1 MNKIVLSL
9 RIKNRLY
16 LLIKFN
22 SMKFHLKKTKALFIP
37 FASLVY
43 ITLFVLS
50 GCSKDYI
57 SSQESIIA
65 TPPIV
70 SLGSS
75 TSNVSTQ
82 IIYAGQNINAGT
94 ITYDDVDT
102 NGDQQDDA
110 LQVTFQASNGWALID
125 VSFFVGNTL
134 SDLPTN
140 KSGNPI
146 PGQFPYKSGN
156 ILGQTSFTLTIPFLT
171 LGFSCPSGVVRNFYV
186 AAHCNLRK
194 ALSGGTT
201 YQYET
206 GWGDGLRLLA
216 RGNWAMYNQIF
227 ITCDVINNPPT
238 AASTETAFAF
248 DEDQSGCFQN
258 YGIFLDNPQR
268 WGWTNGPYAPGTY
281 TFKIYAGAGQCDI
294 SKGVYVGNLTIVY
307 AGSSATVSY
316 NLFGINSS
324 TNLPYTLREVHLYV
338 GNEEFPKI
346 ANGAQAGEYTIA
358 PGKFPYKSSGLTGS
372 SYSFTV
378 NNLSGSV
385 YIIAHAVVHGFPE

>member
-1 MNKIVLSL
+1 MKSFYQKNGALLS
-9 RIKNRLY
+9 
-16 LLIKFN
+16 
-22 SMKFHLKKTKALFIP
+22 ALAFVTIMLQFILP
-37 FASLVY
+37 
-43 ITLFVLS
+43 
-50 GCSKDYI
+50 GCSKLDSLSREEAI
-57 SSQESIIA
+57 V

-70 SLGSS
+70 SVGSS
-75 TSNVSTQ
+75 FSNVSTQ
-82 IIYAGQNINAGT
+82 IIYAGQTINAGM

-156 ILGQTSFTLTIPFLT
+156 ILGQTSYTLTIPFLT

-206 GWGDGLRLLA
+206 GWGDGLRLLT
-216 RGNWAMYNQIF
+216 RGNWAMYNQIY

-258 YGIFLDNPQR
+258 YSIFLDNPQR
-268 WGWTNGPYAPGTY
+268 WGWTNGAYAPGTY
-281 TFKIYAGAGQCDI
+281 TFKIYAGAGQCDL
-294 SKGVYVGNLTIVY
+294 SKGIYVGDLTVVY
-307 AGSSATVSY
+307 AGTSANVSY
-316 NLFGINSS
+316 NLIGTNPS

-358 PGKFPYKSSGLTGS
+358 PGKFPYKSTGLTGS

>member
-1 MNKIVLSL
+1 MKSFYQ
-9 RIKNRLY
+9 KNG
-16 LLIKFN
+16 
-22 SMKFHLKKTKALFIP
+22 ALFSTLAFVIIM
-37 FASLVY
+37 SLF
-43 ITLFVLS
+43 ILA
-50 GCSKDYI
+50 GCSKLDNL
-57 SSQESIIA
+57 SQEEAIV

-70 SLGSS
+70 SVGSL

-82 IIYAGQNINAGT
+82 IIYAGQTINAGM
-94 ITYDDVDT
+94 ITYNDVDT

-156 ILGQTSFTLTIPFLT
+156 ILGQTSYTLTIPFLT

-206 GWGDGLRLLA
+206 GWGDGLRLLS
-216 RGNWAMYNQIF
+216 RGNWAMYNQIY
-227 ITCDVINNPPT
+227 ITCDMINNPPT
-238 AASTETAFAF
+238 AASIETAFAF

-258 YGIFLDNPQR
+258 YSIFLDNPKR

-281 TFKIYAGAGQCDI
+281 IFKIYAGAGQCDL
-294 SKGVYVGNLTIVY
+294 SKGIYVGDLTVVY
-307 AGSSATVSY
+307 SGTSANVSY
-316 NLFGINSS
+316 NLIGTNPS
-324 TNLPYTLREVHLYV
+324 TNLPYTLRDVHLYV